1 MRAQADAARSR
12 LTCRTPGRSFEP
24 SKIPD
29 VTQGQVKPDNSKA
42 RLNGGGEAQPAPSSP
57 PQWRLERLVPSHQKV
72 HDTIPVPLGL
82 GFWRKLLAFSGPGVN
97 IALICKGQA
106 ASRVPRSSQP
116 S

>member
-1 MRAQADAARSR
+1 
-12 LTCRTPGRSFEP
+12 
-24 SKIPD
+24 
-29 VTQGQVKPDNSKA
+29 
-42 RLNGGGEAQPAPSSP
+42 
-57 PQWRLERLVPSHQKV
+57 LERLVPSHQKV